1 LEDLQ
6 VPKIK
11 KTKRKSVEVKV
22 KVPLTGTSFMTFILI
37 GLMSLIGYAGYLGV
51 SSIWK
56 FTHPQFNFSVDS
68 VKSLGYIAKG
78 LEVPPLPGP
87 DFSVG
92 VAPVESATVSY
103 LQKVSEFKN
112 QFRTQYPNSK
122 LLGLSDNEF
131 LNIGWEVC
139 KAKDQSIAN
148 NGTFSS
154 SDILSEFQA
163 KLLLRYPNIEGL
175 SDFLDGVGNHALN
188 SLCGGK

>member
-1 LEDLQ
+1 M
-6 VPKIK
+6 PKIK
-11 KTKRKSVEVKV
+11 KTKKKSVEVKV
-22 KVPLTGTSFMTFILI
+22 NVPLTGTSFMTIVLI
-37 GLMSLIGYAGYLGV
+37 VLISLIGYAGYLGV
-51 SSIWK
+51 NSIWK

-92 VAPVESATVSY
+92 VSPVESATVSY

-112 QFRTQYPNSK
+112 QFRAQYPDSK

-139 KAKDQSIAN
+139 KAKDQSVTK

-175 SDFLDGVGNHALN
+175 SNFINGVGTQALD